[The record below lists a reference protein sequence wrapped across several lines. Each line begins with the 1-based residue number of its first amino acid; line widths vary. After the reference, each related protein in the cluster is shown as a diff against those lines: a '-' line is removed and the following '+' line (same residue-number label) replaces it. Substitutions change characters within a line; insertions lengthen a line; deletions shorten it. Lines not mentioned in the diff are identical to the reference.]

1 METAGNLTIESSVMK
16 PVVEQLVGTP
26 IISLW
31 GNSWDPWPQAFD
43 RQWRHPRVLD
53 SLDAVIQNVGEAIG
67 RLNNKDWLNEALD
80 YTQAKNPANVTRA
93 KVFVAHD
100 GPSDLKD
107 KLEVECWRNG
117 LEPLIVEE
125 AVSLD
130 ESVGAKVDRGLEGT
144 AFAIVLARLNR
155 GIDQDGPTIPMGDI
169 IDEISRIRNSLGD
182 RYIILLEEGLSLPTN
197 LAAGVVFEH
206 FSSEHFDSVILK
218 VYKCLHSNGL
228 L

>member
-1 METAGNLTIESSVMK
+1 M
-16 PVVEQLVGTP
+16 
-26 IISLW
+26 
-31 GNSWDPWPQAFD
+31 
-43 RQWRHPRVLD
+43 
-53 SLDAVIQNVGEAIG
+53 
-67 RLNNKDWLNEALD
+67 
-80 YTQAKNPANVTRA
+80 
-93 KVFVAHD
+93 AHD

-130 ESVGAKVDRGLEGT
+130 ESVDAKVDRGLEGT

-155 GIDQDGPTIPMGDI
+155 GIDQDGATIPRGNI

-182 RYIILLEEGLSLPTN
+182 RYIILLEEDLSLPTN